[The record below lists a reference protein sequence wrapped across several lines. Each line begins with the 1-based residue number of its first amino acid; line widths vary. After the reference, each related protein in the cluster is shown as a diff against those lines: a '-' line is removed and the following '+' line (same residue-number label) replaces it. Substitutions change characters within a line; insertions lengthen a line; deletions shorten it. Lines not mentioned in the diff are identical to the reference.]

1 FIAVFP
7 PPPVQGLGTVGGF
20 KMQIED
26 RGSVGYEQLFA
37 ATQAFMA
44 KARQTPEL
52 GPSFSSYQINVP
64 QLNADL
70 DRVKAKQLG
79 VPVTDVFDTMQ

>member
-1 FIAVFP
+1 GGAIAGQLNQQYGATKDAFIAVFP

-64 QLNADL
+64 QLNA
-70 DRVKAKQLG
+70 
-79 VPVTDVFDTMQ
+79 